1 MTPSKQLFV
10 SSPHDAIA
18 QSKKNPYQP
27 PQREIDMV
35 IVTQT
40 VTGIEPA
47 AFPLGGGRSSIELH
61 GLSNKWR

>member
-1 MTPSKQLFV
+1 MTPLPK
-10 SSPHDAIA
+10 A
-18 QSKKNPYQP
+18 KNPYQP